1 MSPGAQRPTERS
13 TRSRPRAPL
22 ASYYAPM
29 KPSPVRRFIAAG
41 FGAGLIPRQLWGSD
55 NGAGTVG
62 AVFAAV
68 IAILIAPFPEY
79 VHFAAIGIAVILS
92 VWAPTP
98 FLGTD
103 TDPQWVAIDEVAG
116 ALIALT
122 GLAGLPWLVG
132 WVVFRIADIWKVLP
146 RNDSQGPS
154 VSPPTTSSP
163 GSTGSPPVRSWRSSS
178 DLAGLGRVASAA
190 DPQSGLMY
198 RAAAIPARSR
208 MAATSSSP
216 RVPSRLMP
224 IIAPPS
230 GWRPTAM
237 VAMLRPAPPR

>member
-1 MSPGAQRPTERS
+1 MTRDASRLPRRTGGRHLSSGMSPGAQRPTERS

-22 ASYYAPM
+22 ASYHAPM

-55 NGAGTVG
+55 NGAGPVG
-62 AVFAAV
+62 AAV

-146 RNDSQGPS
+146 GVPQAERL
-154 VSPPTTSSP
+154 P
-163 GSTGSPPVRSWRSSS
+163 GSLGITAD
-178 DLAGLGRVASAA
+178 DLVAGLYGLAAGSFVAF
-190 DPQSGLMY
+190 L
-198 RAAAIPARSR
+198 I
-208 MAATSSSP
+208 
-216 RVPSRLMP
+216 
-224 IIAPPS
+224 
-230 GWRPTAM
+230 
-237 VAMLRPAPPR
+237 